1 MEISNYTAEDFVL
14 DPSFKKWVLQPN
26 AASNLYWED
35 LLVKNPSKYKE
46 AKDARAIILRL
57 NTKTQPKMSDREM
70 SDLWKDIDS
79 KMSEVVGLKASSKEI
94 KVIPLNSLST
104 LERGGANPPSGF
116 KFLDSF
122 RFRVAGILLMAFSL
136 GFMYSWFFSDAV
148 IPEVD
153 IPVVAMVEHRT
164 VPGVKSHLTLSDG
177 SQVILN
183 SGSELKY
190 VKDFEKDRREVYL
203 KGEAFFNIA
212 KDSNRHFIVISK
224 DTKTTALGTSFNVR
238 AYEGETLNISLLTG
252 KVAVNR
258 EGVMK
263 EAVFLDPG
271 EALRIDMENDR
282 FVKTDF
288 DRDLVIGWT
297 KKWIIFQKTPL
308 IEAIRVLE
316 NWYGVKIQ
324 IARQP
329 GDQVLLSGRFQDET
343 LENVLEGLKFSARF
357 DFAIDKENV
366 KIIFKDEDQTAYDM
380 IKTQE

>member
-1 MEISNYTAEDFVL
+1 MDISNYTTEDFVL

-26 AASNLYWED
+26 AASNLYWEE
-35 LLVKNPSKYKE
+35 LMIKNPSKYKE
-46 AKDARAIILRL
+46 ARDARAIILRL
-57 NTKTQPKMSDREM
+57 NSKTQPKMSDTEM
-70 SDLWKDIDS
+70 SDLWKDIDN
-79 KMSEVVGLKASSKEI
+79 KMSEVVGVKSPSKETR
-94 KVIPLNSLST
+94 VIPLNSLST
-104 LERGGANPPSGF
+104 LERSAQNTSPGF
-116 KFLDSF
+116 KFFDTF
-122 RFRVAGILLMAFSL
+122 RFRVASILLMAFSL

-190 VKDFEKDRREVYL
+190 VKDFEKDRREVHL
-203 KGEAFFNIA
+203 KGEAFFIVA
-212 KDSNRHFIVISK
+212 KDSNRPFVVTSK
-224 DTKTTALGTSFNVR
+224 DIKTTALGTSFNVR
-238 AYEGETLNISLLTG
+238 AYDGETLDVSLLTG

-263 EAVFLDPG
+263 ETVILDPG
-271 EALRIDMENDR
+271 EALRIHMENDR

-308 IEAIRVLE
+308 LEAIRILE
-316 NWYGVKIQ
+316 NWYGVQIQ

-357 DFAIDKENV
+357 DFSIDKEIV
-366 KIIFKDEDQTAYDM
+366 KIIFKD
-380 IKTQE
+380 